1 MKLIFFGPPGT
12 GKGTYASRI
21 GPKLGIPHISTGDIF
36 RGAITS
42 GSELGREAEKYMK
55 AGNLVPDDVVIGII
69 KDRINQEDCKNG
81 FILDGYPR
89 TTEQASALE
98 KITDIDLVINFVLS
112 EEIIIEKTLA
122 RRICEKCG
130 AIYNIADINRDG
142 VHMPPLLTEKE
153 GVCDKC
159 GGKIIQRKDDNEATI
174 RERLKIYKE
183 QSEPLIEYY
192 KEKGFLKTVKVIGP
206 PETMVP
212 IILDVIEKHQ
222 K

>member
-1 MKLIFFGPPGT
+1 MKLIFFGPPGC

-36 RGAITS
+36 REAIAS
-42 GSELGREAEKYMK
+42 GSDLGKKAETYMK
-55 AGNLVPDDVVIGII
+55 KGNLVPDDIVIGII
-69 KDRINQEDCKNG
+69 KERISQKDCRNG

-89 TTEQASALE
+89 TMEQAKALE
-98 KITDIDLVINFVLS
+98 KITRIDMVINFLLP

-130 AIYNIADINRDG
+130 AIYNVADINKYG
-142 VHMPPLLTEKE
+142 IKMPPLLPKKE
-153 GVCDKC
+153 GICDKC
-159 GGKIIQRKDDNEATI
+159 GGKIIQRKDDNEKTV
-174 RERLKIYKE
+174 RDRLEVYRK

-192 KEKGFLKTVKVIGP
+192 SIKGLLKTVKVIGP
-206 PETMVP
+206 PEVMVP
-212 IILDVIEKHQ
+212 IILDVIK

>member
-1 MKLIFFGPPGT
+1 MRIIFFGPPGS

-36 RGAITS
+36 RAAIES

-55 AGNLVPDDVVIGII
+55 EGKLVPDDVVIGII
-69 KDRINQEDCKNG
+69 KDRLKQDDCKNG

-89 TTEQASALE
+89 TREQAIALDE
-98 KITDIDLVINFVLS
+98 ITDIDIVINLILPDD
-112 EEIIIEKTLA
+112 IIVEKTLA
-122 RRICEKCG
+122 RRICKKCG
-130 AIYNIADINRDG
+130 AIYNVADINRDG
-142 VHMPPLLTEKE
+142 VHMPPLLTKIE
-153 GVCDKC
+153 GICDKC
-159 GGKIIQRKDDNEATI
+159 GGKVIQRKDDNEKTI
-174 RERLKIYKE
+174 RDRLQIYRD

-192 KEKGFLKTVKVIGP
+192 EEKGLLKKVKVIGP

-212 IILDVIEKHQ
+212 IILVELK

>member
-1 MKLIFFGPPGT
+1 MRIIFFGPPGS

-36 RGAITS
+36 RDAISS
-42 GSELGREAEKYMK
+42 GSELGRAAESYMK
-55 AGNLVPDDVVIGII
+55 EGKLVPDDVVIGII
-69 KDRINQEDCKNG
+69 KDRLGQDDCKNG

-89 TTEQASALE
+89 TREQAKALE
-98 KITDIDLVINFVLS
+98 RIVDIDIVINLILPDD
-112 EEIIIEKTLA
+112 IIVEKTLA

-130 AIYNIADINRDG
+130 AIYNVADINRDG
-142 VHMPPLLTEKE
+142 ISMPPLLTKQE

-159 GGKIIQRKDDNEATI
+159 GGKLIQRKDDNEKTI
-174 RERLKIYKE
+174 RNRLQIYRD

-192 KEKGFLKTVKVIGP
+192 EEKGLLKKIKVIGP

-212 IILDVIEKHQ
+212 IILVALKE
-222 K
+222 